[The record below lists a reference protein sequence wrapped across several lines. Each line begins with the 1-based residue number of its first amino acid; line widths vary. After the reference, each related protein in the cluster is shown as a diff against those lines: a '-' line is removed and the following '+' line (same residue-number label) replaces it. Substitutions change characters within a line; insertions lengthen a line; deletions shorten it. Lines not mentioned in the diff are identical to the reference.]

1 MRKKEKKKEAIS
13 NSSTTSFV
21 PPTFLAFISIE
32 LTVINY
38 LLCISQI
45 TPVAL
50 FERKDKQMENKPNE
64 FYVIR
69 SMTYVYRIKLE
80 GQHFSLIYIIEMTCL
95 HGYL

>member
-1 MRKKEKKKEAIS
+1 MRKKRKEKAIS

-21 PPTFLAFISIE
+21 PPTSLAFISIE

-50 FERKDKQMENKPNE
+50 FEKKR
-64 FYVIR
+64 
-69 SMTYVYRIKLE
+69 
-80 GQHFSLIYIIEMTCL
+80 
-95 HGYL
+95 